1 MIRVILAIR
10 ARLYREGLAAA
21 LSVRPSLTVA
31 TAEGDAVD
39 AIGAIKIYQPEVVLA
54 DIDMGCA
61 NRIVSL
67 VREASPSTK
76 LIAIGFRDDS
86 SEELLEWAEAGAGGF
101 VTCENSIDELVTCIN
116 LVVNGELACSPR
128 LSAILLRRVSQLA
141 AERALSITLQPCLT
155 PRQARILDLLR
166 SGQSNKQIAR
176 ELGIE
181 VATVKNHVHG
191 LLQRLKVHRRHEAAA
206 IISR

>member
-21 LSVRPSLTVA
+21 LSVRPSLTVT
-31 TAEGDAVD
+31 TAEGDAV
-39 AIGAIKIYQPEVVLA
+39 GAINIYQPEVVLA

-67 VREASPSTK
+67 VREASPLTK
-76 LIAIGFRDDS
+76 LIAIGFRDDN
-86 SEELLEWAEAGAGGF
+86 SEELLEWAEAGAVGF

-191 LLQRLKVHRRHEAAA
+191 LLQRLKVRRRHEAAA
-206 IISR
+206 IFSR